1 MYLTPRSCFHSFLAW
16 ISSITE
22 KLGLQLIHVD
32 GKTAKGSYDREGKL
46 KALHSVSAGPSEHGL
61 VLGQQKVDSK
71 SNEITAVPL
80 VVCQD
85 SFEGLGTDNFG
96 FRLRPCCG
104 YAAAEAGRSGILDF
118 GFRLS
123 SLLRRWILE
132 NCPIPHFKIDRPLVH
147 QEESPMIAVRSSQ
160 ERGVA
165 NFGWLNSKHTFSF
178 GNYYDPN
185 QMGFSSLRVINEDRV
200 KPGRGFETH
209 GHRDMEIISYVLEGA
224 LEHKDSIGNGSVI
237 RPGDVQ
243 RMSAGT
249 GIFHSEFNSSKTD
262 PVHFLQI
269 WILPAQQGLKPSY
282 EQKTFSEEEKRGTL
296 RLVGSQDGRNGSI
309 TIHQDVDLYTTL
321 LKEAEEVTHRLK
333 EGRRAWVQVTR
344 GSVQLNG
351 QQLDSGDGAAIS
363 QEEYIAI
370 KGTSDAEVLL
380 FDIA

>member
-1 MYLTPRSCFHSFLAW
+1 
-16 ISSITE
+16 
-22 KLGLQLIHVD
+22 
-32 GKTAKGSYDREGKL
+32 
-46 KALHSVSAGPSEHGL
+46 
-61 VLGQQKVDSK
+61 
-71 SNEITAVPL
+71 
-80 VVCQD
+80 
-85 SFEGLGTDNFG
+85 
-96 FRLRPCCG
+96 
-104 YAAAEAGRSGILDF
+104 
-118 GFRLS
+118 
-123 SLLRRWILE
+123 
-132 NCPIPHFKIDRPLVH
+132 
-147 QEESPMIAVRSSQ
+147 MIAVRSSQ

-333 EGRRAWVQVTR
+333 GERRAWVQVTR